1 LWAVLFVSIDLQRL
15 AAKDL
20 SRPTFRLVAGQ
31 GAQLIIGL
39 KKSNMKMVS
48 KCDPRSKENF
58 YRRILDN

>member
-1 LWAVLFVSIDLQRL
+1 LWAVLFVFIDLQRL
-15 AAKDL
+15 SAKDL

-58 YRRILDN
+58 